1 MRNTVWYPVILLF
14 AWSHSCFAQRVQLL
28 NMSLTQPDTA
38 IAFTG
43 DLQSFILKGDLAGKT
58 IELTRSGGSVLIKPG
73 TSIRFNIRYESSG
86 TDTFHVMIDGKTVLE
101 KVYTITAPNCPIVF
115 GVEGQEAD
123 SIHAGKL
130 ALSKGPSLISPAC
143 LYRVRGNIISYTI
156 AFTTPRGAGR
166 RVKVNGTGWPEDFH
180 SNTGL
185 NTPGASLQFSEI
197 NCIASDGKALKLP
210 DTTLRIV
217 P

>member
-58 IELTRSGGSVLIKPG
+58 IELTRSGGSVPIKPG
-73 TSIRFNIRYESSG
+73 TSIRFNIRYESNG

-115 GVEGQEAD
+115 GVEGKKPTPFTQGSLHSA
-123 SIHAGKL
+123 
-130 ALSKGPSLISPAC
+130 KGL
-143 LYRVRGNIISYTI
+143 
-156 AFTTPRGAGR
+156 
-166 RVKVNGTGWPEDFH
+166 H
-180 SNTGL
+180 
-185 NTPGASLQFSEI
+185 
-197 NCIASDGKALKLP
+197 
-210 DTTLRIV
+210 
-217 P
+217 